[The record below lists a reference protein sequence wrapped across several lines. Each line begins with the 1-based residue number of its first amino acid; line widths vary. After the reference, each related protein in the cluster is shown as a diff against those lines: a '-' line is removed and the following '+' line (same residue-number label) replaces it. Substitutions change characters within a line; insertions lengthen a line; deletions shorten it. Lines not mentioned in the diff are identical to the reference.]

1 MPGYGLKQ
9 SILQGAHLIKL
20 IKGDA
25 MMGSIKMG
33 YNEIY
38 NLITE
43 SCTTISPDVLQL
55 MREAYERERYTAA
68 KDMYKCMLENV
79 NMAEEKEKPVCQSPG
94 FPTVYVRYGDSADV
108 SRMEED
114 FKAALIEATKH
125 GYLRPSIVHSLNRT
139 NPGDNSGEG
148 TPNFEFQYNAKREYL
163 EIILSFKG
171 CGAEL
176 GNDVKVMTTAQL
188 GRNLS
193 GLKKHVLET
202 VVEAGG
208 KPCPPMGLGIGIGGQ
223 IDVASK
229 LSREAISTR
238 DWRDENDDK
247 QLRELE
253 QELYEK
259 INALKLGPAGIGGD
273 TGCLA
278 VKIGMVTTH
287 TAICPVA
294 INFHCWTARRIGI
307 RIYKNGKREY
317 LFGGGNIK

>member
-1 MPGYGLKQ
+1 
-9 SILQGAHLIKL
+9 
-20 IKGDA
+20 
-25 MMGSIKMG
+25 MGSINMG

-38 NLITE
+38 DLIKN

-55 MREAYERERYTAA
+55 MKEAYNKETNAAA
-68 KDMYKCMLENV
+68 KDMYDCMLENV
-79 NMAEEKEKPVCQSPG
+79 RMAEEKDKPVCQSPG

-108 SRMEED
+108 SNIKED
-114 FKAALIEATKH
+114 FTKALIDATKN
-125 GYLRPSIVHSLNRT
+125 GYLRPSIVHSLNRS

-148 TPNFEFQYNAKREYL
+148 TPNFEFQYSSEREYL

-176 GNDVKVMTTAQL
+176 GNVVKVMTTAQL
-188 GRNLS
+188 GKNLS
-193 GLKKHVLET
+193 GFKEHVLKT

-208 KPCPPMGLGIGIGGQ
+208 KPCPPIGLGIGIGGQ

-238 DWRDENDDK
+238 DWRDENEDK

-253 QELYEK
+253 HELYEK
-259 INALKLGPAGIGGD
+259 INSLKLGPAGIGGD
-273 TGCLA
+273 KGCLA

-294 INFHCWTARRIGI
+294 INFHCWTARRIGV
-307 RIYKNGKREY
+307 RINQDGSREY